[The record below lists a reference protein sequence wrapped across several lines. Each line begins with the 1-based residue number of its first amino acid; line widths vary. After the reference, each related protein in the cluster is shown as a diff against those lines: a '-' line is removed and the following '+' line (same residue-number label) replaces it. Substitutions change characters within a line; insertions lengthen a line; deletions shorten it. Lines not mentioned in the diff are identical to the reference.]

1 MAEKRKKTGSILLR
15 FRGKTRNFDVFPAEQ
30 WPDQHEADLGLYRLC
45 EYTWVGGKRREKW
58 FSVGGQR
65 YTFFTPEA
73 LGQLVAKGLTDP
85 GWLEALERPAPKFRK
100 GQWVR
105 WTPATQTSVRTYQA
119 RILTEPFLWIDGQ
132 WRVLISAHF
141 APVGTCMVCCDEIDP
156 IDARGPRVTL

>member
-58 FSVGGQR
+58 FSVGGQK

-85 GWLEALERPAPKFRK
+85 GWLEALERPAPKFRR
-100 GQWVR
+100 GDWAR
-105 WTPATQTSVRTYQA
+105 WHGPNYSTHQIKLGSA
-119 RILTEPFLWIDGQ
+119 PFLWLDGQ
-132 WRVLISAHF
+132 WKVWVADLKLGQRML
-141 APVGTCMVCCDEIDP
+141 CCDELTLVDRFGREVN
-156 IDARGPRVTL
+156 RG